1 MDPAIYMQ
9 KRRGNMKRLI
19 LVLVIVLFS
28 MAVSYNVFADSPF
41 HQINQRLDTIEQTLD
56 QIILKLDEDCDKT
69 GVPKTGQTT
78 FYALGDDGDLQM
90 GIAWPEPRF
99 TDNEDGTVTDNLNG
113 LMWTKDAQQIPGRMT

>member
-9 KRRGNMKRLI
+9 KRRGNI
-19 LVLVIVLFS
+19 
-28 MAVSYNVFADSPF
+28 
-41 HQINQRLDTIEQTLD
+41 
-56 QIILKLDEDCDKT
+56 DEDCDKA

-78 FYALGDDGDLQM
+78 SYALGDDGDLQM